1 MFQMTD
7 AQSPSPPALFDFA
20 LPDSLRR
27 ARHAALAALA
37 PSLAARGW
45 TEPKFLLLNAL
56 VQAGEP
62 LAQGVAGNRAG
73 LASGKLRFHVA
84 HLIEDGYI
92 AWASPPK
99 RQYPY
104 IVARDI
110 GRRQVNHLARELA
123 RNGARSWADLAA
135 LPDDVRVT
143 ERMAARLFT
152 LLDRLTRACA
162 GDDTETR
169 ANAPPGLPEPHELAC
184 VTLPLQ
190 ARRARAALV
199 KRIAT
204 VLRPFELSEA
214 QWRILRI
221 LAQSPGTGWTVKGLG
236 RRGCFHFGDPAVR
249 RALVTLQARGLVRR
263 SAVLRPL
270 PWRVERK
277 QPQRQFLA
285 EITRAGLAMIDRIE
299 AQQKIDNADLFA
311 RLHAAEMTQLERLL
325 DRVTVALLW
334 QDGLAAD
341 EQATHPFAAHYDRF
355 DAYVKDAA
363 RAHERRN
370 QALRQAGLPVR
381 AKTTMKWWE

>member
-1 MFQMTD
+1 MPLD
-7 AQSPSPPALFDFA
+7 GAPPALLDFA

-37 PSLAARGW
+37 PSLTARGW
-45 TEPKFLLLNAL
+45 TEPKFLLLNVLA
-56 VQAGEP
+56 QAGEP
-62 LAQGVAGNRAG
+62 LAQGVAGERAG
-73 LASGKLRFHVA
+73 LASAKLRFHVA
-84 HLIEDGYI
+84 HLIDDGYI
-92 AWASPPK
+92 AWASAAK

-110 GRRQVNHLARELA
+110 GRRQINHLARELI
-123 RNGARSWADLAA
+123 RNGARSWADLAG
-135 LPDDVRVT
+135 LPDDVRVS

-162 GDDTETR
+162 RDDTETR
-169 ANAPPGLPEPHELAC
+169 ANAPPGLPEPHELVC

-199 KRIAT
+199 KRIAD
-204 VLRPFELSEA
+204 VLRSFELSEA

-221 LAQSPGTGWTVKGLG
+221 LAQSPGTEWTVKQLG
-236 RRGCFHFGDPAVR
+236 RRGCFHFSDPAVR
-249 RALVTLQARGLVRR
+249 RALVFLQARGLVRR
-263 SAVLRPL
+263 SAVLRPM
-270 PWRVERK
+270 PWRIEHK
-277 QPQRQFLA
+277 KPQRQFRA
-285 EITRAGLAMIDRIE
+285 EITRTGLDTIERIE
-299 AQQKIDNADLFA
+299 VHQRKDNADLFA

-325 DRVTVALLW
+325 DRVTAALLW

-363 RAHERRN
+363 RAHARRN
-370 QALRQAGLPVR
+370 RALRQAGLPVR
-381 AKTTMKWWE
+381 TKTAARWWE